1 MFVALEIE
9 TWIEI
14 IRANHLFRSFRYEF
28 WFFFQIV
35 HKMECM
41 RMVINR
47 LTFMDTS
54 MSMCLISDLLINL
67 NHVKRLEFQQFE
79 LELGINRRLSTRNAE

>member
-1 MFVALEIE
+1 
-9 TWIEI
+9 
-14 IRANHLFRSFRYEF
+14 
-28 WFFFQIV
+28 
-35 HKMECM
+35 
-41 RMVINR
+41 MVINR

-67 NHVKRLEFQQFE
+67 NQLKRSEFEQFE